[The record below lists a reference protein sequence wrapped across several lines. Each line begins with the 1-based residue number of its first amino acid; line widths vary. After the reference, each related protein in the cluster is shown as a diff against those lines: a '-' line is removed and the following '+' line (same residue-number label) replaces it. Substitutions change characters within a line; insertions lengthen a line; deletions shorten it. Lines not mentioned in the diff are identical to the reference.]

1 MTVAWEPP
9 TGGAA
14 PQHCLAELNF
24 VCSSQLGLPVMPVL
38 WHKFI
43 IEKSPSGGKN
53 RNYQRATT
61 STEHEML
68 TPEKWQRWGSGVGIK
83 TFDKKP
89 RNKKVFL
96 NNFLWTY
103 VPVIIRMQVHDG
115 RRHFRFH
122 LKVEIKKTSWIL
134 TFHMTQSSQWPSMV
148 ARVSLP
154 SFRRPVHNQISVRN
168 FLQKITE
175 SINSLKKT

>member
-24 VCSSQLGLPVMPVL
+24 VCSSQLGLPVMRVL

-103 VPVIIRMQVHDG
+103 VPVFIRMQVHDD

-122 LKVEIKKTSWIL
+122 LKVEIKKLVEYWLSTWRSRPSDRRW
-134 TFHMTQSSQWPSMV
+134 WPGSPCP
-148 ARVSLP
+148 ASGGLYT
-154 SFRRPVHNQISVRN
+154 IKY
-168 FLQKITE
+168 L
-175 SINSLKKT
+175 

>member
-1 MTVAWEPP
+1 MTVSWEPP
-9 TGGAA
+9 TRGAA
-14 PQHCLAELNF
+14 PQHCLAELNL

-83 TFDKKP
+83 IFDKKP

-103 VPVIIRMQVHDG
+103 VPVFIRMQVHDD

-122 LKVEIKKTSWIL
+122 LKVEIKKLVEYWLSTWRSRPSDRRW
-134 TFHMTQSSQWPSMV
+134 WPGSPCP
-148 ARVSLP
+148 ASGGLYT
-154 SFRRPVHNQISVRN
+154 IKY
-168 FLQKITE
+168 L
-175 SINSLKKT
+175 